1 MTDQTPR
8 KLVPACP
15 DNCSLRPDAI
25 GARYTAV
32 ICEMRANGAGSLKI
46 STRLGQLFKRPVP
59 SSNVE
64 RHLRHLREVEE
75 APDQPQMAG
84 PKPNDLE
91 IIDSIIAAG
100 FRNSKNWKPTI
111 RDTLDA
117 MKLKVQMTG
126 NSAFDDLIALFDSAD
141 DPEPEIEN
149 PEAVS
154 DLPEDGLDVP
164 EPDEPLGEPL
174 GGE

>member
-1 MTDQTPR
+1 MTSPILR

-15 DNCSLRPDAI
+15 DNCSLRPDVI
-25 GARYTAV
+25 GARYSAV
-32 ICEMRANGAGSLKI
+32 ICEMRANGAGREKI
-46 STRLGQLFKRPVP
+46 GARLTQLFKRPVP
-59 SSNVE
+59 LTNVQ
-64 RHLRHLREVEE
+64 RHLAHLREVDEGS
-75 APDQPQMAG
+75 DQPEMAG

-91 IIDSIIAAG
+91 IIDSIISAG
-100 FRNSKNWKPTI
+100 FRNSRNWKPTI

-154 DLPEDGLDVP
+154 DVPEDGLDAP

-174 GGE
+174 EGE